1 MSSIKGEYP
10 GQSSEGRGV
19 MGAAELH
26 ASSSSQQELLQAYM
40 QLQERYHRCTDA
52 LASAA
57 HDLKTPLA
65 ILSGYIELLQNEK
78 LGPLSERQ
86 RSILQDMQASSARLE
101 HFVQDFLTFSVLETG
116 ELKMKFE
123 SGDMNACLSEIC
135 GFWSARFQQKSVAL
149 YFLAN
154 EKLPP
159 FVFDYA
165 KVQRVLSNLLDN
177 AAKFTPAGG
186 TVWLHA
192 EPHMWERR
200 SNYLARPGQERRKLK
215 SEVPNSVKVSVSDT
229 GPGIAPEFH
238 QEIFDDFFRLPQAGV
253 SGEGVGL
260 GLAIARRLVQAFGGK
275 IWLESEQGAGC
286 KFCFLLPV
294 RHAGVAGGEG
304 R

>member
-1 MSSIKGEYP
+1 VSTSKGELV
-10 GQSSEGRGV
+10 GSSRTGRSAV
-19 MGAAELH
+19 TEVDLR
-26 ASSSSQQELLQAYM
+26 ASSATQQELLQAYM

-86 RSILQDMQASSARLE
+86 RSILQEMQASSARLE
-101 HFVQDFLTFSVLETG
+101 HFIQDFLTFSVLETG

-123 SGDMNACLSEIC
+123 AGNMNACLSEVC
-135 GFWSARFQQKSVAL
+135 TFWSARFQQKSVAL

-159 FVFDYA
+159 VVFDYA

-200 SNYLARPGQERRKLK
+200 SNYLAPPPNERRKQR

-238 QEIFDDFFRLPQAGV
+238 QEIFDDFFRLAHAGV

-275 IWLESEQGAGC
+275 IWVESEHGAGS
-286 KFCFLLPV
+286 KFCFLLPL
-294 RHAGVAGGEG
+294 RPAGVPAGGT

>member
-1 MSSIKGEYP
+1 
-10 GQSSEGRGV
+10 

-286 KFCFLLPV
+286 KFCFLLPLRPV
-294 RHAGVAGGEG
+294 GVSAGGA

>member
-1 MSSIKGEYP
+1 VSSIKGEYP

-286 KFCFLLPV
+286 KFCFLLPL
-294 RHAGVAGGEG
+294 RPVAVSTL
-304 R
+304 

>member
-1 MSSIKGEYP
+1 MKGEV
-10 GQSSEGRGV
+10 SGRSIDGPV
-19 MGAAELH
+19 TSAAELR
-26 ASSSSQQELLQAYM
+26 ASTSSQQELLQAYM
-40 QLQERYHRCTDA
+40 QLQERYHRCTEA

-78 LGPLSERQ
+78 LGTLSERQ
-86 RSILQDMQASSARLE
+86 RSILQEMQASSARLE

-116 ELKMKFE
+116 ELKMKYE
-123 SGDMNACLSEIC
+123 MGNMNDCLSEIC
-135 GFWSARFQQKSVAL
+135 TFWSARFQQKGVAL
-149 YFLAN
+149 YCLAN
-154 EKLPP
+154 EKLPA

-200 SNYLARPGQERRKLK
+200 SNYLSTPLNDRRKLK

-238 QEIFDDFFRLPQAGV
+238 QEIFDDFFRLAQAGI

-275 IWLESEQGAGC
+275 IWVESEQDKGS
-286 KFCFLLPV
+286 KFCFLLPL
-294 RHAGVAGGEG
+294 RPAAAAAGGA